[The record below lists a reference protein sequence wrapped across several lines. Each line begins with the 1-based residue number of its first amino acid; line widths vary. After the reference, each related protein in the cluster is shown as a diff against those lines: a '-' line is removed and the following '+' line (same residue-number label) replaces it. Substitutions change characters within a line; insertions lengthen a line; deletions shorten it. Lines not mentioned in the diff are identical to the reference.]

1 MKYFRMLCIV
11 PVLLLMVA
19 GCKVTDPVD
28 DEDITNYYDIDIGNR
43 TIHEM
48 ILSPDG
54 SKVVI
59 QGHSHSGLYG
69 FLEVYDTKT
78 QAKLWEKTSGG
89 LYTDV
94 PVNFSEDGGKLLFQT
109 DFESFVVANSQNGS
123 IIRKFTNI
131 HNARLFPDGSTIVG
145 VYQRKISSNI
155 YNTIPPEVTVYS
167 VNSGDK
173 IRDLSFRGTE
183 GWGPENWELI
193 GTSGSD
199 NVILFNDVT
208 QNNQPT
214 IQITYWNVNTDTKSS
229 NAYFAHVGMIPQY
242 NDYAKIFSPDFSV
255 IALTE
260 DYTKCFFYNTL
271 TGAKIN
277 SKPFV
282 SYRKEGNFIHQTG
295 LALAI
300 SNDQTFAMIEK
311 NEEYKNKTE
320 SPITYSQ
327 AESKVIKKLS
337 MPSWIVDSVKKQF
350 FKYSFNSKI
359 LAKVISNNEY
369 PHENDNHAIIRIWKV
384 K

>member
-1 MKYFRMLCIV
+1 MKYFRLMCIV
-11 PVLLLMVA
+11 PVLLLMIA
-19 GCKVTDPVD
+19 GCKLTDPVLND
-28 DEDITNYYDIDIGNR
+28 SNDFFDINLGKKI
-43 TIHEM
+43 IHEM
-48 ILSPDG
+48 ILSQDG
-54 SKVVI
+54 SKLVVYWHV
-59 QGHSHSGLYG
+59 QGRSYG
-69 FLEVYDTKT
+69 AVELYDTKT
-78 QAKLWEKTSGG
+78 RTKLWEKP
-89 LYTDV
+89 TDSLIDYI
-94 PVNFSEDGGKLLFQT
+94 PVNFSEDGEKLLLLSNI
-109 DFESFVVANSQNGS
+109 ESMVVVNSQNGS

-145 VYQRKISSNI
+145 VYQRKISSNS

-183 GWGPENWELI
+183 GWGPENWELV

-199 NVILFNDVT
+199 NVILFNNVT

-214 IQITYWNVNTDTKSS
+214 LQITYWNINTDTKTS
-229 NAYFAHVGMIPQY
+229 NAYFARVGMIPQY
-242 NDYAKIFSPDFSV
+242 NNNDVKIFSPDFSV
-255 IALTE
+255 ITLLE
-260 DYTKCFFYNTL
+260 DNTKCFFYNTQ

-282 SYRKEGNFIHQTG
+282 SYRKEGNFINQTG
-295 LALAI
+295 ITLAI

-311 NEEYKNKTE
+311 NDEYKNITE
-320 SPITYSQ
+320 SPIIYSQ
-327 AESKVIKKLS
+327 AESKVIKNLS
-337 MPSWIVDSVKKQF
+337 MPSGVVDSVKKQF

-369 PHENDNHAIIRIWKV
+369 PHNNDNPAIIRIWKV